1 MCFLFCDLRSYS
13 KSWRKPEEKEN
24 IQNNVFGIDFGEKN
38 AWVGRMLNI
47 IAVDGYINVIE
58 LNSLDHKKW
67 DSDYVTQPEWQ
78 AKYGEVFR

>member
-1 MCFLFCDLRSYS
+1 
-13 KSWRKPEEKEN
+13 
-24 IQNNVFGIDFGEKN
+24 
-38 AWVGRMLNI
+38 MLNI

-78 AKYGEVFR
+78 VKYGEVFR